1 MSLRC
6 VDVRAMMGPTAG
18 PILVCAGVCGG
29 ALSMIRNPIRAR
41 QDLGC
46 KKTKEAQAEVRRK
59 GKRQQSVGK
68 GPLCN
73 KHCLSHQRVIKG
85 IICKV
90 QEEGRVSY
98 PVSGFVCLPQACCL
112 RRSCSHISPSS
123 GGAGEVR
130 EAQPRFTPPAPLLRT
145 ERQPGDKAPH
155 IWDGAHSNRER
166 SEVRRHRWCY
176 KGYTGVTST
185 SLGAKLPPPLSTL
198 GCSSVKWG

>member
-1 MSLRC
+1 MCGRESRDGSHRGAYLGVRRC
-6 VDVRAMMGPTAG
+6 
-18 PILVCAGVCGG
+18 VCGG
-29 ALSMIRNPIRAR
+29 SFHDKKPN
-41 QDLGC
+41 QGQTGFGC

-59 GKRQQSVGK
+59 GKSQQSVGK

-73 KHCLSHQRVIKG
+73 KHCLSHQRVKG
-85 IICKV
+85 HHLQSSRGGKGKLSCLWLCAFAT
-90 QEEGRVSY
+90 GL
-98 PVSGFVCLPQACCL
+98 LPQKQL
-112 RRSCSHISPSS
+112 QPHFPSS

-155 IWDGAHSNRER
+155 IWDGPHSNRET

>member
-1 MSLRC
+1 MGSGGLVPAAPGGEGMSLRC

-73 KHCLSHQRVIKG
+73 KHCLSHQRVKG
-85 IICKV
+85 HHLQSSRGGKGKLSCLWLCV
-90 QEEGRVSY
+90 FATGL
-98 PVSGFVCLPQACCL
+98 LPQKKLQPHFPVFRGSGGGEGGTAEI
-112 RRSCSHISPSS
+112 HTPSPSP
-123 GGAGEVR
+123 AHR
-130 EAQPRFTPPAPLLRT
+130 EAAGR
-145 ERQPGDKAPH
+145 
-155 IWDGAHSNRER
+155 
-166 SEVRRHRWCY
+166 
-176 KGYTGVTST
+176 
-185 SLGAKLPPPLSTL
+185 
-198 GCSSVKWG
+198 